1 MLPVEG
7 EVNVAFKPRIQIKG
21 IREGLLI
28 ILGEGEWR
36 AVHEFLVEQIDQQA
50 EFLRGARV
58 ALDVGN
64 QALKAAEL
72 GQLRSKLSDY

>member
-1 MLPVEG
+1 VLPVEG